1 MSFHGVCPVGPDRS
15 GYPDTPRNMKKG
27 MDGQRTGRKPNG
39 IMFVVQPIS
48 I

>member
-1 MSFHGVCPVGPDRS
+1 MLLHGICPVGPDRT
-15 GYPDTPRNMKKG
+15 GNPDTPHNMKKG
-27 MDGQRTGRKPNG
+27 MDGQRTGRKLSR